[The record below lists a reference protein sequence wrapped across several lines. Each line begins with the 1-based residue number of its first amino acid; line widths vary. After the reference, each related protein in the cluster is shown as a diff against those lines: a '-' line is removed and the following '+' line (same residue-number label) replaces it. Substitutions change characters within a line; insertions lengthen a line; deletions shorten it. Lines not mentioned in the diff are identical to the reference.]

1 MIYEIDLL
9 QDEQLLFLQDKIKDL
24 EYVDGN
30 LSNPSSVK
38 RNKMCYDG
46 DLYKKLNY
54 QYLRILNYKIY
65 KIFNVRR
72 TSQLYFAEYNE
83 GARYGYH
90 IDDTPIA
97 GVNTHYSLTCFLNN
111 PSEYVGGELVI
122 KVGNREIEYKLDAGK
137 ALIYPTGLWH
147 KVNKIESGSRKVFV
161 CWIET
166 IIQNS
171 FMRNY
176 LAEYANFLLND
187 CDGIEHDILEKLEH
201 FRMNLIREYGRK

>member
-9 QDEQLLFLQDKIKDL
+9 QDEELLFLQDKIKDL

-46 DLYKKLNY
+46 ELYKKLNY
-54 QYLRILNYKIY
+54 TYSKILNKKI
-65 KIFNVRR
+65 IHTFNVRR

-90 IDDTPIA
+90 IDDNPIG
-97 GVNTHYSLTCFLNN
+97 GVFTHYSLTCFLSN
-111 PSEYVGGELVI
+111 PSEYEGGELTI
-122 KVGNREIEYKLDAGK
+122 KIGDRELEYKLEAGK

-147 KVNKIESGSRKVFV
+147 KVNEIKSGSRKVFV
-161 CWIET
+161 CWIES
-166 IIQNS
+166 IIQDS

-176 LAEYANFLLND
+176 LAEFGNFIKE
-187 CDGIEHDILEKLEH
+187 CDADNQTLEKLEH
-201 FRMNLIREYGRK
+201 FRMNLIREYGKI

>member
-9 QDEQLLFLQDKIKDL
+9 ENEQLLFLQDKLKDL

-46 DLYKKLNY
+46 ELYKKLNY
-54 QYLRILNYKIY
+54 TYSKILNKKI
-65 KIFNVRR
+65 IHTFNVRR

-90 IDDTPIA
+90 IDDTPIG
-97 GVNTHYSLTCFLNN
+97 GVFTHYSLTCFLSN
-111 PSEYVGGELVI
+111 PSEYEGGELVI
-122 KVGNREIEYKLDAGK
+122 KIGNKELEYKLEAGK

-147 KVNKIESGSRKVFV
+147 KVNEIKSGSRKVFV
-161 CWIET
+161 CWIES
-166 IIQNS
+166 IIQDG

-176 LAEYANFLLND
+176 LAEFGNFIKD
-187 CDGIEHDILEKLEH
+187 CDAGDETLEKLEH
-201 FRMNLIREYGRK
+201 FRMNLIREYGKI